1 MRIFPNHGK
10 AKVFETSFRARRAYF
25 SFDKWELT
33 INSTLLYNVALME
46 MNMAKTFGQRLQEL
60 RREAGISQRDLA
72 AQAGVDFSYISKVEN
87 DRLPPPAAD
96 TVVKICAILQVPS
109 DELLALTGKV
119 PSDVKEMLGS
129 SSSAQQFIRQAQE
142 MNLSDQEWQLMTK
155 RLKKLRA

>member
-1 MRIFPNHGK
+1 M
-10 AKVFETSFRARRAYF
+10 T
-25 SFDKWELT
+25 
-33 INSTLLYNVALME
+33 
-46 MNMAKTFGQRLQEL
+46 KTFGQRLQEL

-96 TVVKICAILQVPS
+96 TIVKICAILQVPS
-109 DELLALTGKV
+109 DDLLALTGKM

-155 RLKKLRA
+155 RLKKLRT

>member
-1 MRIFPNHGK
+1 LRLLSGRSGRI
-10 AKVFETSFRARRAYF
+10 SL
-25 SFDKWELT
+25 FDEW
-33 INSTLLYNVALME
+33 E

-72 AQAGVDFSYISKVEN
+72 AQTGVDFSYISKVEN

>member
-1 MRIFPNHGK
+1 LRLLSGRSGRI
-10 AKVFETSFRARRAYF
+10 SL
-25 SFDKWELT
+25 FDEWELT
-33 INSTLLYNVALME
+33 INSTFLYNGSSME

-72 AQAGVDFSYISKVEN
+72 AQTGVDFSYISKVEN

>member
-1 MRIFPNHGK
+1 LRLLSGRSGRI
-10 AKVFETSFRARRAYF
+10 SI
-25 SFDKWELT
+25 FDEWELT
-33 INSTLLYNVALME
+33 INSTFLYNGSSME

-72 AQAGVDFSYISKVEN
+72 AQTGVDFSYISKVEN